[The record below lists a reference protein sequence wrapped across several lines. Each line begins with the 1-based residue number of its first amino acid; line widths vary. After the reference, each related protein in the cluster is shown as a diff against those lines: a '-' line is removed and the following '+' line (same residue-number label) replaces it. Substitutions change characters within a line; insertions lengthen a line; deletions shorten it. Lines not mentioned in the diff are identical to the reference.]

1 MNLWSQKDV
10 SSEEHLYQSRM
21 LWNLPPGAS
30 GFSPGAA
37 RPAPG
42 SPAAGLGEKSAGDR
56 HRVEEMTPEM
66 WESRRTLWVAGE
78 GFCLASRAAMN

>member
-1 MNLWSQKDV
+1 MIKKWSCASCPV
-10 SSEEHLYQSRM
+10 
-21 LWNLPPGAS
+21 PPGAS

-37 RPAPG
+37 RPAAG
-42 SPAAGLGEKSAGDR
+42 GPAAGLGEKSAGDR